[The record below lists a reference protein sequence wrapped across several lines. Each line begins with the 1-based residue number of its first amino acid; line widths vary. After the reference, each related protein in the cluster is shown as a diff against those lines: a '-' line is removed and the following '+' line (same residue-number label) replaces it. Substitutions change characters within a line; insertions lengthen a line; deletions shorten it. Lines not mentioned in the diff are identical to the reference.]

1 MVLVAIIA
9 NLMERGIV
17 TKLKFLAVVI
27 FVFLS
32 IASIQAETELTM
44 GVVVFPPDVILDGK
58 TKECVGSNI
67 TLTRELLLEYGI
79 KFHVVCAPP
88 QRIIRLIQN
97 GGIDFTISI
106 KSVEAINKHVIYS
119 DIPVRKIRLSLYTH
133 NESNNSQ
140 TISAVR
146 GFEYQGYRK
155 KFSEQ
160 GLEFIDL
167 PNIDSAIQ
175 VFLKGRSEAMIS
187 YESPVQNYMDTNNIA
202 RLDTYSITPLLEID
216 AYYSV
221 AKRSPHRKELIQAF
235 RGYAVKHKV
244 QYFVSTWQKNNS
256 VK

>member
-1 MVLVAIIA
+1 MK
-9 NLMERGIV
+9 RGNE

-32 IASIQAETELTM
+32 ISSVQAETELTM
-44 GVVVFPPDVILDGK
+44 GVVVFPPDVILDEK

-88 QRIIRLIQN
+88 QRIIRLLQS

-106 KSVEAINKHVIYS
+106 KSVEAINKHVVYS
-119 DIPVRKIRLSLYTH
+119 DIPVRKIRLNLYSH

-140 TISAVR
+140 TISSVR

-202 RLDTYSITPLLEID
+202 RLNTYSITPLLEID

-221 AKRSPHRKELIQAF
+221 AKRSPHRKELIEAF
-235 RGYAVKHKV
+235 RGYSVKHKA
-244 QYFVSTWQKNNS
+244 QNFVSAWQQSNS

>member
-1 MVLVAIIA
+1 MVPVAIIA
-9 NLMERGIV
+9 NLMKRSIV

-32 IASIQAETELTM
+32 IASIQAETEVTM
-44 GVVVFPPDVILDGK
+44 GVVVFPPDVILDEK
-58 TKECVGSNI
+58 TNECLGSNI
-67 TLTRELLLEYGI
+67 TITRELLLEFGI

-88 QRIIRLIQN
+88 QRIIRLLQS
-97 GGIDFTISI
+97 GEIDFTISI
-106 KSVEAINKHVIYS
+106 KSVEAINKHVVYS
-119 DIPVRKIRLSLYTH
+119 DIPIRKIRLNLYSH

-167 PNIDSAIQ
+167 PNIDSAIR

-235 RGYAVKHKV
+235 RGYAVKHKA
-244 QYFVSTWQKNNS
+244 QNFVSAWQQSTS